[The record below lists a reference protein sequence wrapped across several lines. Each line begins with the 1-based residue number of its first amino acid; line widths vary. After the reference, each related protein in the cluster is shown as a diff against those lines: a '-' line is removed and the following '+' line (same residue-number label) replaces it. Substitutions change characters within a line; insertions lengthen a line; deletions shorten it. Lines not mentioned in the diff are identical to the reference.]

1 MQNDDTRFTMRTAES
16 LLILRAIVFGWQTL
30 PATEGVYFR
39 PIGAILDLS
48 IPWNGE
54 RLQVANC
61 HGPLKSTSKPLIHNK
76 AS

>member
-1 MQNDDTRFTMRTAES
+1 MRTAES
-16 LLILRAIVFGWQTL
+16 LLILRALVFGWQTL

-39 PIGAILDLS
+39 PIGAILHLS
-48 IPWNGE
+48 IAPFQLWNGE